1 MKKNNWGKQ
10 RRGRLKFRLKI
21 IALLIIVIA
30 VLAIVEIQIKPII
43 TTIAS
48 QEAHLEVVRLINES
62 VYDHMGRGIAYDQ
75 LVNVET
81 DEKGNVSYIQP
92 DTIKITRLTT
102 AIAQE
107 LEERLNDLEED
118 NISFP
123 AGLLTGY
130 VLLADVGPHIHM
142 KVRPVGDVNVDI
154 KDEFEE
160 AGINQ
165 TKHRVVM
172 NVSVEMGILV
182 PFSTTLVEI
191 SNSLPLAENIIVGPI
206 PETYLNFDGKAGAD
220 SGSEDAD
227 ELRERVIKEQ
237 TDKAEAAQDE
247 QTK

>member
-1 MKKNNWGKQ
+1 MKKNHWGKP
-10 RRGRLKFRLKI
+10 RRKGLALRLKI
-21 IALLIIVIA
+21 ITIIIIILA
-30 VLAIVEIQIKPII
+30 VLAIIEIQIKPII
-43 TTIAS
+43 ATIAS

-62 VYDHMGRGIAYDQ
+62 VYDHMGRGIAYNQ
-75 LVNVET
+75 LVHVET

-123 AGLLTGY
+123 VGLLTGY
-130 VLLADVGPHIHM
+130 VLLADVGPDIHM
-142 KVRPVGDVNVDI
+142 KVRPVGDVSVDI
-154 KDEFEE
+154 TDEFEE

-206 PETYLNFDGKAGAD
+206 PDTYLNFDGKTGGSASAD
-220 SGSEDAD
+220 DLKD
-227 ELRERVIKEQ
+227 KIIKEQ
-237 TDKAEAAQDE
+237 TTENGKGAADN
-247 QTK
+247 